1 MATMAAPR
9 HRFPDEILMIES
21 SVASSSPV
29 SCRLPLV
36 GGALLLLAACGDGGG
51 ELAAPGTPDGGS
63 GDVAALVHAYHD
75 VVVADPR
82 FDECWQ
88 GAPAAPGRCLR
99 GPRSGSGLG
108 DAVHEWIRTELS
120 AIPELTHV
128 QRQPFNFPRYRV
140 RTVGLE
146 ADLGDGVE
154 AVSAFPWFG
163 QGVTPA
169 EGLRAPLARVGLP
182 LIGNPDVDGRVALMR
197 FSRQF
202 NADAADTHETLRAA
216 EASGALAAVVTFD
229 APGNLIAAHN
239 YDIQYPLAEMPTVI
253 VGRQD
258 FNRLATAASRGEEA
272 RLTLTADAVTG
283 VVDNSIALLPGQD
296 PRLLIIGTP
305 MNTWVGGG
313 GERAPGA
320 AITVALARH
329 LAARARNEGP
339 LPYSVMFVAT
349 GGHEVYGYGL
359 ERALNCVNPDG
370 VLAYIH
376 LGAGLVSRG
385 GMGWAAVAGGLL
397 ALGFMISWGALR
409 LGSITATSHS
419 SAVVPP
425 SADSAGIS
433 PTSMRAPSE
442 TIDENPVLWVFA
454 QDSVAFKTAP
464 DREKKAMSPLP
475 GTSALN
481 SAFSPFA
488 GTEMPRLP
496 GPISRSVVLRA
507 ASRQACMIGSGQSS
521 YPGEGIRTA
530 RVPRTPRSSITLGR
544 CSALAR

>member
-63 GDVAALVHAYHD
+63 GDVAALVRAYHD

-349 GGHEVYGYGL
+349 GGHEIYGYGL

-385 GMGWAAVAGGLL
+385 YLEV
-397 ALGFMISWGALR
+397 LGN
-409 LGSITATSHS
+409 
-419 SAVVPP
+419 VV
-425 SADSAGIS
+425 
-433 PTSMRAPSE
+433 
-442 TIDENPVLWVFA
+442 
-454 QDSVAFKTAP
+454 
-464 DREKKAMSPLP
+464 PLP
-475 GTSALN
+475 GPSQTRALVMSEN
-481 SAFSPFA
+481 AVLEALVDQAFRVSELGLFFRFAAGQAAPGEAEVAYNLGIPMMSLTGANPFHHTPEDT
-488 GTEMPRLP
+488 TEQVLFDLLP
-496 GPISRSVVLRA
+496 DMFAAYRQLVDSLMETPFETLKGANGATTGDPARNRGYACAGPISGLDPALQRA
-507 ASRQACMIGSGQSS
+507 
-521 YPGEGIRTA
+521 P
-530 RVPRTPRSSITLGR
+530 
-544 CSALAR
+544 